1 LPSASGGQKIFRVS
15 EKDCR
20 MTWCRQRSALL
31 LFAWLLV
38 VLAAGC
44 REHPPPLRALP
55 ESATVLAFG
64 DSLTYGTGA
73 AGNES
78 YPSRLE
84 QLIRRPVINAG
95 IPGEVTGEGLA
106 RLPEL
111 LERYRPALL
120 ILCHGGNDLLRRS
133 DEAQA
138 ADNLRAMIRLAR
150 ARGVDVVLLG
160 VPKPDLSFSP
170 PVFYASIA
178 REFAIPYDGDTLAG
192 ILSDRSRKSD
202 YIHPN
207 ALGYQQLA
215 EALQALLQAAR
226 AL

>member
-1 LPSASGGQKIFRVS
+1 MA
-15 EKDCR
+15 
-20 MTWCRQRSALL
+20 WYRQRSALL
-31 LFAWLLV
+31 LFAWLLA

-44 REHPPPLRALP
+44 RERPPQLRPLS

-73 AGNES
+73 DRNES
-78 YPSRLE
+78 YPVRLE

-138 ADNLRAMIRLAR
+138 AENLRAMIRLAR
-150 ARGVDVVLLG
+150 EWGVDVVLLG

-192 ILSDRSRKSD
+192 ILSDRSSKSD

-207 ALGYQQLA
+207 ALGYQRLA
-215 EALQALLQAAR
+215 TAVHRLLRSAR